1 MVGLLFITVYPYL
14 RRYIYIVWPVGL
26 YARFVPAF
34 SKRVL
39 ALARGSSSL
48 RPDKNPGEKE
58 RREELFSKFKE
69 STLKSFCSC
78 WPRRVC
84 ACKGRGGERGGF
96 EKWIRI

>member
-39 ALARGSSSL
+39 ALARGLLLLFVQTKTPARKRDARNYSPSL
-48 RPDKNPGEKE
+48 RN
-58 RREELFSKFKE
+58 L
-69 STLKSFCSC
+69 L
-78 WPRRVC
+78 
-84 ACKGRGGERGGF
+84 
-96 EKWIRI
+96 